1 MEEVP
6 KQVIEHASERHS
18 DSGIALD
25 KIDFKNRKFL
35 IAIVA
40 VVVIGIAIAA
50 FVLLGQGK
58 TDTGDGYVLSNQ
70 KIETVD
76 GYKTVTATIKNTSG
90 HVETFM
96 VNWNVFDSNG
106 ERTGGVMGLSEELPD
121 GGSARIEGLYLPD
134 SEYSKYDVL
143 SRGEEI
149 DSFELDGVGLMKEEN
164 ARLEAQIAAL
174 AG

>member
-1 MEEVP
+1 M
-6 KQVIEHASERHS
+6 
-18 DSGIALD
+18 
-25 KIDFKNRKFL
+25 
-35 IAIVA
+35 A

-58 TDTGDGYVLSNQ
+58 TDTGEGYVLSNQ

>member
-1 MEEVP
+1 M
-6 KQVIEHASERHS
+6 
-18 DSGIALD
+18 
-25 KIDFKNRKFL
+25 
-35 IAIVA
+35 A
-40 VVVIGIAIAA
+40 VVVFGIAIAA

-164 ARLEAQIAAL
+164 ARLGAQIAAL